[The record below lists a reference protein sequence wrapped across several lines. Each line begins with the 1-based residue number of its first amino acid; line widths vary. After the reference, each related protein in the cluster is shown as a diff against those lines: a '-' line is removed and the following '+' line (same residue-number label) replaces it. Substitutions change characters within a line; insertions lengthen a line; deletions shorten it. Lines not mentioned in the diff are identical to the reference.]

1 MYNYL
6 HINIYSILKI
16 GYNAAR
22 KYIRSNSVR
31 ETEGLIKTSL
41 QSCRLEDNACL
52 RQCFKPLKPTIQGLQ
67 AVLQHLLCLQPIK
80 DMHQMRSHM
89 PFNEAFEIFNS
100 FHENMGFSSSEK
112 QHFLTSLPHPT
123 HGLRILVV
131 QDCAARE
138 RHIVLWPNEVDI
150 EDFIKT
156 LLCKSESVNHKKS
169 KELEAQ
175 ESAEVTSAMDTEWD
189 RKCLK
194 TVLGHNLSRKK
205 LKDLG
210 LNHQATRTSMKQV
223 KESLVEMQNTKIAAE
238 DMLMIRLEDK
248 AQRLEKELTEKK
260 QLLVK
265 KQDVWPSHEITALER
280 SISIFALRINEN
292 KEIMNH
298 ETSASQKKFYNM
310 KYRLASGLIE
320 HDHTRR
326 RSLGSGRRALSM
338 MNAKIT
344 LLNALKKKHLL
355 IDVIWRYHTLHW

>member
-175 ESAEVTSAMDTEWD
+175 ELAEVTSAMDTEWD

-194 TVLGHNLSRKK
+194 TVLG
-205 LKDLG
+205 
-210 LNHQATRTSMKQV
+210 
-223 KESLVEMQNTKIAAE
+223 
-238 DMLMIRLEDK
+238 
-248 AQRLEKELTEKK
+248 

-265 KQDVWPSHEITALER
+265 KQDVWPSHEITVLER

-320 HDHTRR
+320 RDHTRR
-326 RSLGSGRRALSM
+326 HSLGSGRKALSM

-355 IDVIWRYHTLHW
+355 MDVIWRYHTLHW